1 MSDLQTLGRA
11 LMLIGALVAAFGAV
25 LVFGPQIPWLG
36 RLPGDVLIQRERFS
50 LYVPVASCL
59 LVSVIL
65 SVIFWLMGQFRR

>member
-1 MSDLQTLGRA
+1 MSDLQPLGRA
-11 LMLIGALVAAFGAV
+11 LMLIGALVAVFGAV
-25 LVFGPQIPWLG
+25 LVFGPKIPWLG